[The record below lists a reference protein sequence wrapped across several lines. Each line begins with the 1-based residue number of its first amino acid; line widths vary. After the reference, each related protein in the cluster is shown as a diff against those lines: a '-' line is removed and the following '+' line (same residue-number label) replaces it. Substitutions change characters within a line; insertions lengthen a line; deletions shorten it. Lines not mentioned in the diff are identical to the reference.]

1 MNMIKA
7 VFFGLFL
14 CMVSLVSAQHLTS
27 PDGDLELLFRLDN
40 GVPAYQLIYKN
51 KTVITTSR
59 LGLEMEEASLTGG
72 FTQGTIRNTSFDE
85 TWTPVWGE
93 YERIRNQYNEML
105 FESENQLFCYSN
117 QHAIHQVL
125 LMGYK

>member
-14 CMVSLVSAQHLTS
+14 CMVSSVSAQHLTS

-85 TWTPVWGE
+85 TVFS
-93 YERIRNQYNEML
+93 L
-105 FESENQLFCYSN
+105 
-117 QHAIHQVL
+117 
-125 LMGYK
+125 